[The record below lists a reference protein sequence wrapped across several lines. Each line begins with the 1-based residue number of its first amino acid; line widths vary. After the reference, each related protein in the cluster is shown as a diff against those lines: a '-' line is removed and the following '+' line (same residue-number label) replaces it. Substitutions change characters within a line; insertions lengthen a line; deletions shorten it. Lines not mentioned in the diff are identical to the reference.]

1 MTNTRIDG
9 QTIKPT
15 WSICDARA
23 SEFAE
28 AFTLFP
34 SRVGYKINFAYDV
47 DATSSSRDESL
58 DTNFAVQNGWSKYPS
73 NRHSAP
79 GHGYQSDISQMD
91 PKLGITDPLQRYP
104 MPFPTL
110 VLDQTKPRQIVSRCR
125 DPIRRRKASRR
136 N

>member
-1 MTNTRIDG
+1 MTNTRVDG

-47 DATSSSRDESL
+47 DATSSSRDETL
-58 DTNFAVQNGWSKYPS
+58 DTNFAMQNGWSKYPS

-79 GHGYQSDISQMD
+79 GHGCQSDISQMD
-91 PKLGITDPLQRYP
+91 PKLGIADPLQRYP

-110 VLDQTKPRQIVSRCR
+110 VLDQTTPNHVSLPRPNKTSQGI
-125 DPIRRRKASRR
+125 
-136 N
+136 